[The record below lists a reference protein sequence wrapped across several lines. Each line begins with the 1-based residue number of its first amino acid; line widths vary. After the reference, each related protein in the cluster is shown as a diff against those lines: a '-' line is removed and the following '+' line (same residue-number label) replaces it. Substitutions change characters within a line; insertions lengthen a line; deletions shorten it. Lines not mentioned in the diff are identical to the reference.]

1 LGFGLAWEI
10 SGLFLALKLLVAK
23 RTEGQQAP
31 RSVRMTSRKPVQ
43 VHEEEKDT
51 EDD

>member
-1 LGFGLAWEI
+1 MGFGLASAI
-10 SGLFLALKLLVAK
+10 SGLFITPKLLVGK

-31 RSVRMTSRKPVQ
+31 RSVRMTMRNPVQ